1 MNDPASAR
9 TIFLHIHVPKCGGT
23 SFNEFLW
30 RNFRRSFQ
38 MEYGRFNML
47 RPGADEVEWV
57 LRRNRHIRAI
67 AGHRFHTRL
76 NYETSDHN
84 VIAATFV
91 RDPVEHFLSAD
102 AYMRRTHYPG
112 IEPLSLSQVARSILA
127 GEEHGLLRPWFVK
140 GQLRH
145 LDPQLDLDRLRRLVD
160 SGHLYLFPVE
170 GFADACLLLR
180 HRFPEHFT
188 ATGFRVKNRSPR
200 SAEADPKVVELLRE
214 HRSGDFELHAL
225 AQRLLDQQLGE
236 LAPDDLEASRR
247 RQRRRCAF
255 LASPAGEFAYIL
267 GRCRDLTRAYLERRR
282 WIGSYR
288 RSVYSN
294 SEKHS

>member
-1 MNDPASAR
+1 MSDTESVR
-9 TIFLHIHVPKCGGT
+9 TIFLHIHTPKCGGT
-23 SFNEFLW
+23 SFNEVLW

-47 RPGADEVEWV
+47 RPSADEVEWA
-57 LRRNRHIRAI
+57 LRRNHHIRAI

-84 VIAATFV
+84 LIAVTFV

-102 AYMRRTHYPG
+102 AFMRRTHYPG

-127 GEEHGLLRPWFVK
+127 GEEHGLLPPRFVK
-140 GQLRH
+140 AQLRH

-160 SGHLYLFPVE
+160 SGHLYIFPVE
-170 GFADACLLLR
+170 RFADACLLLQ

-188 ATGFRVKNRSPR
+188 ETGFRVKNRSPR
-200 SAEADPKVVELLRE
+200 SAEAETEVVELLRE

-225 AQRLLDQQLGE
+225 AQRLLDQQLQE
-236 LAPDDLEASRR
+236 FAADDLETMRQ

-255 LASPAGEFAYIL
+255 LASPAGELAYIL
-267 GRCRDLTRAYLERRR
+267 GRCHDLTRAYLERRR
-282 WIGSYR
+282 WIGSYL
-288 RSVYSN
+288 RSG
-294 SEKHS
+294 